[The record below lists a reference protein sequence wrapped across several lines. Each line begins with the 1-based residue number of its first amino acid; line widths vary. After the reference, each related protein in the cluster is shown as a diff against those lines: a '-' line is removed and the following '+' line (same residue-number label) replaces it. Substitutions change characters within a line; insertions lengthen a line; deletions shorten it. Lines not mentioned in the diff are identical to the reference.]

1 MMRMRKPMPLSRLV
15 LLLAGVLCL
24 FFMAGCTQSVTS
36 SSSMNSTADNSDL
49 EFQMN
54 SDAKPTA
61 KTLYAI
67 AEILAA
73 QGKDSECEFVLRQVL
88 REYPEFSPAY
98 NSLAELFMR
107 NARTKEAIEI
117 ILEGIRIHPTDPVLL
132 NNAGMCW
139 IVRRKYDKALDMF
152 TQAAGLMPE
161 NVRYRANMAVAL
173 GLMGREEES
182 LALFKQI
189 LPEDQAKHNLN
200 ILCRPGKNS
209 QPGSQDKNS

>member
-1 MMRMRKPMPLSRLV
+1 
-15 LLLAGVLCL
+15 
-24 FFMAGCTQSVTS
+24 
-36 SSSMNSTADNSDL
+36 
-49 EFQMN
+49 
-54 SDAKPTA
+54 
-61 KTLYAI
+61 
-67 AEILAA
+67 
-73 QGKDSECEFVLRQVL
+73 
-88 REYPEFSPAY
+88 
-98 NSLAELFMR
+98 MR
-107 NARTKEAIEI
+107 NARTKEAVEI

-200 ILCRPGKNS
+200 ILCRPGKTS
-209 QPGSQDKNS
+209 SPGSQDKNS

>member
-1 MMRMRKPMPLSRLV
+1 MRMIRPILLSRLV
-15 LLLAGVLCL
+15 LLLGGVLCL
-24 FFMAGCTQSVTS
+24 FLMAGCTQSVALS
-36 SSSMNSTADNSDL
+36 SRMNSAADNADL

-54 SDAKPTA
+54 SNAKPTA

-67 AEILAA
+67 AEIFAA
-73 QGKDSECEFVLRQVL
+73 QGKDTECEFVLRRILQ
-88 REYPEFSPAY
+88 EYPECSPAY
-98 NSLAELFMR
+98 NSMAELFMR
-107 NARTKEAIEI
+107 NGRTREAVEI
-117 ILEGIRIHPTDPVLL
+117 VIEGIRIHPTDPVLL

-189 LPEDQAKHNLN
+189 LPEEQAKHNLN
-200 ILCRPGKNS
+200 ILSRPGKTSPPDS
-209 QPGSQDKNS
+209 QEKNS